1 MTLIKKA
8 LRTRTRTWSVLRS
21 ATMAP
26 GMSST
31 TANRAGAAFS
41 HPKADDEAPNRARN
55 TGRKAM
61 MPPVANPNMPVF
73 R

>member
-1 MTLIKKA
+1 
-8 LRTRTRTWSVLRS
+8 
-21 ATMAP
+21 MAP